1 MTTSATKGNHDP
13 RGKKAFVLPT
23 IFTAGTIFCGFVC
36 LMKTVQAISLPAD
49 KAAEAWILF
58 DHAAIAIGL
67 AILTDGLDGRIAR
80 LTNAV
85 SDFGRELDSLADV
98 VTFGAAPA
106 TLAFAWG
113 VRYAELAR
121 DGWFNEWLPRV
132 GYFVAFMFLTCGAAR
147 LARFNIQKNPRPMN
161 PGRPGRRYFVGLPIP
176 TAAGIVAAV
185 VHFQEGHPIQS
196 WIPWGMLWLALIA
209 FLSFLMVSNWR
220 WVSFKEI
227 SLLRMPTALALITTA
242 GLIFL
247 IWNFSRP
254 VLLAMAVGYTITGIV
269 TRIEYRWKKGH
280 IADPDPAADPV
291 ADT

>member
-1 MTTSATKGNHDP
+1 MTNSTAQTKHDS
-13 RGKKAFVLPT
+13 RSKKPYVLPT

-36 LMKTVQAISLPAD
+36 LMKTVQAISLPAAQ
-49 KAAEAWILF
+49 AAEAARLF

-98 VTFGAAPA
+98 ITFGAAPA

-113 VRYAELAR
+113 IRYAELAKE
-121 DGWFNEWLPRV
+121 GWYDDWLPRL
-132 GYFVAFMFLTCGAAR
+132 GYFLAFMFLTSGAAR
-147 LARFNIQKNPRPMN
+147 LARFNIQKNPKPMN
-161 PGRPGRRYFVGLPIP
+161 PGRPDRRYFVGLPIP
-176 TAAGIVAAV
+176 TAAGIIASV
-185 VHFQEGHPIQS
+185 VHFQAGHPIQS
-196 WIPWGMLWLALIA
+196 WVPWGLLWLALLA
-209 FLSFLMVSNWR
+209 FVSFLMVSSWR

-227 SLLRMPTALALITTA
+227 SLLRMPTALAVLTCA
-242 GLIFL
+242 AFIFV

-254 VLLAMAVGYTITGIV
+254 VLLAMAVGYTITGIA
-269 TRIEYRWKKGH
+269 TRIEYRWKRGH
-280 IADPDPAADPV
+280 IREPEPADAT